1 MGNELVTDEHRKR
14 IKEFQSLYYA
24 LNARPDTITKLYT
37 NKVILNMEDILTLES
52 MIQDKLSLHS
62 QEGQFGKNSVN
73 VTTNKHK
80 VYNFDNTELF
90 HAHNWNT
97 AESIESII
105 LTWDFY
111 MVIAGYENPQ
121 RHKLTVKLSSG
132 LKPEEVISLIFSGKL
147 EDVQNIDAQQATIVA
162 QMDFIDNRLGQEF
175 LNIVDEWVNILQT
188 HTEKN
193 KLILW
198 LKQVR
203 KYVAY
208 YINYLFFFLVSLTLL
223 IGFNVMMNQL
233 EMTTMSEFTI
243 KQFNNCVNYIVISVI
258 FCYIILHIGQNIA
271 NKVFRRLVEYGE
283 DFIFNITKEDQN
295 RYRKTQQREMRSIFV
310 VLMHLVFSI
319 ILNVTCSVIAS
330 IMFSKL

>member
-1 MGNELVTDEHRKR
+1 MENELVTDEHRKR

-24 LNARPDTITKLYT
+24 LNARPDTITKLYS
-37 NKVILNMEDILTLES
+37 NKVVLVMEDINSLES
-52 MIQDKLSLHS
+52 MVLEKLELHYQD
-62 QEGQFGKNSVN
+62 GQFGKTSVV

-80 VYNFDNTELF
+80 VYNFDNTQLF
-90 HAHNWNT
+90 HEHNWNS
-97 AESIESII
+97 AESIESIVLI
-105 LTWDFY
+105 WDFY
-111 MVIAGYENPQ
+111 IIIPGYENPQ

-147 EDVQNIDAQQATIVA
+147 EDVQNIETQQATIVA

-175 LNIVDEWVNILQT
+175 LNIVEEWVKLLQT
-188 HTEKN
+188 HTERN
-193 KLILW
+193 KFILW
-198 LKQVR
+198 LKSVR

-208 YINYLFFFLVSLTLL
+208 YINYLFFLFLLFTFL
-223 IGFNVMMNQL
+223 IGFNVMTNQFGL
-233 EMTTMSEFTI
+233 TAMSEFTI
-243 KQFNNCVNYIVISVI
+243 EQFNNCINYIVISAI
-258 FCYIILHIGQNIA
+258 TCYIILHIGHNVA

-295 RYRKTQQREMRSIFV
+295 RYKKTQQREMKSVAV

-319 ILNVTCSVIAS
+319 ILNVSCGVIAS